1 MNLTPSSK
9 ASFAA
14 GVGLWCL
21 IWAALFKSDEIAEA
35 ARVQRWFSSQKC
47 LDWIRTHKSTSLLS
61 TELVNYAHTGLDPLG
76 VAFALGGTLVNALMI
91 LVLLPLHGRAKRR
104 GTLLNLQP

>member
-9 ASFAA
+9 ASFFA
-14 GVGLWCL
+14 GCGLWCL

-35 ARVQRWFSSQKC
+35 VKVDRWFSSEKC
-47 LDWIRTHKSTSLLS
+47 LDWICKHKSTSLLG
-61 TELVNYAHTGLDPLG
+61 TELANYCHTGLDPLG
-76 VAFALGGTLVNALMI
+76 VAFALGGTLVNAVMI
-91 LVLLPLHGRAKRR
+91 LVLLPLRARAKRR

>member
-9 ASFAA
+9 ASFFA
-14 GVGLWCL
+14 GCGLWCP
-21 IWAALFKSDEIAEA
+21 IWAALFKSDEFAEA
-35 ARVQRWFSSQKC
+35 AHVQRWFSKERC
-47 LDWIRTHKSTSLLS
+47 LKWISTHRSTSLLS

-76 VAFALGGTLVNALMI
+76 VAFALGGTLVNGLVI
-91 LVLLPLHGRAKRR
+91 LLLLPLRQKAKRR